1 MRRLPFLPQDSLDWQ
16 MLVISLALAIT
27 VYARA
32 TAGNPNA
39 ERQFVLGEQEIIIQ
53 YLPSD
58 YELAEELEFT
68 ATLTGSPTR
77 LELINVMDDLEVLL
91 TFLELPAE
99 GGRAQAD
106 LLLRAPP
113 GIRIKESNPRR
124 VLVKVARFSEREMPL
139 IVFQYG
145 RLPTGVR
152 LLGRPEALPPNVLA
166 RGPVA
171 TMGRLATAQVEM
183 NLGTTVRSESLEVRP
198 QARDEAGRALFG
210 IEFVPAVIQLAV
222 EVETVR
228 ESRLVP
234 VRPDTTGVLASGYAL
249 LSVSVSP
256 ALVVVE
262 GPVEIIRELEA
273 VLTTPID
280 LGGLSGP
287 LTTMATLLPPEGATT
302 DYAEV
307 EVTIEVREIFGE
319 MLLRGVPVGLRGGP
333 EGIPYTIVP
342 AIVDLILQ
350 GPVHVLASLDP
361 LAVLGDIRVE
371 VLPCDTAVQVE
382 CERLVQVVL
391 PAGLTVKEKIPDRV
405 TLRMGKP

>member
-1 MRRLPFLPQDSLDWQ
+1 M
-16 MLVISLALAIT
+16 
-27 VYARA
+27 
-32 TAGNPNA
+32 
-39 ERQFVLGEQEIIIQ
+39 
-53 YLPSD
+53 
-58 YELAEELEFT
+58 
-68 ATLTGSPTR
+68 
-77 LELINVMDDLEVLL
+77 
-91 TFLELPAE
+91 
-99 GGRAQAD
+99 
-106 LLLRAPP
+106 
-113 GIRIKESNPRR
+113 
-124 VLVKVARFSEREMPL
+124 
-139 IVFQYG
+139 
-145 RLPTGVR
+145 
-152 LLGRPEALPPNVLA
+152 
-166 RGPVA
+166 
-171 TMGRLATAQVEM
+171 
-183 NLGTTVRSESLEVRP
+183 
-198 QARDEAGRALFG
+198 
-210 IEFVPAVIQLAV
+210 
-222 EVETVR
+222 
-228 ESRLVP
+228 
-234 VRPDTTGVLASGYAL
+234 
-249 LSVSVSP
+249 
-256 ALVVVE
+256 
-262 GPVEIIRELEA
+262 
-273 VLTTPID
+273 LTTPID